1 MQEDEGLDCLSK
13 TKRSCVPKCIKR
25 MTSGPKKGLEIG
37 PFLLAQTIVLP
48 LILVGADMV
57 TDGDMLGQM
66 WPYAVFSGSGNQ
78 VELNSTAGANISRS
92 DEVAVDDDEG
102 IILGFLFLVSIII
115 LLLSILNMC
124 RSNPLASLVRNARTT
139 VMMNSRELERK
150 DVPVPLGNK

>member
-1 MQEDEGLDCLSK
+1 MSK

-66 WPYAVFSGSGNQ
+66 WPYTAFGKALAEALSGNQ

-102 IILGFLFLVSIII
+102 IILGFLFFVSIII

-150 DVPVPLGNK
+150 DVLVPLGNK

>member
-1 MQEDEGLDCLSK
+1 MSK

-78 VELNSTAGANISRS
+78 VELNSTARANISRS
-92 DEVAVDDDEG
+92 DEVAVENDEG
-102 IILGFLFLVSIII
+102 FILGFLFFVSIII
-115 LLLSILNMC
+115 LLLSTCNLR